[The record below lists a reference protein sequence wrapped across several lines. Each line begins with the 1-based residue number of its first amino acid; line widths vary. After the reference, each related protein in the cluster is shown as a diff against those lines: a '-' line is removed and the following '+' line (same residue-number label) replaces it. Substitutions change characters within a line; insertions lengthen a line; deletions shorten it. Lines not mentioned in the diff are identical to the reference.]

1 MSKQYGS
8 NSDIQRG
15 FATNA
20 IHYGY
25 DAQQE
30 QGALNPP
37 LHLSST
43 YTFANA
49 EEGGQMFAGEK
60 EGHFYSRI
68 SNPTLEIL
76 EKRIASLEGAEAALS
91 AASGMGAITSTFWSL
106 LKSGDEVLADK
117 TLYGCTYG
125 FMQHGLSKFGVTV
138 NYVDMTDPS
147 AVEQAISKKT
157 KVIYY
162 ETPANPNMR
171 LVDIAA
177 ISKIAR
183 AAGVLSIVDNTY
195 STPFITQPIAL
206 GADLVI
212 HSATKYLG
220 GHGDLVAG
228 LVVGSK
234 ELIHQIRLEGLK
246 DMTGAC
252 MSPFTAMLVMRG
264 LKTLELRMQRHSESA
279 LKVARF
285 LQDHD
290 EVDTVFYPGLSQ
302 HPQHQ
307 LAKQQMR
314 EFGGMIAFELHG
326 GLHTGTA
333 FMNALNLI
341 QRAVSLG
348 DAESLIQHPAS
359 MTHSAYTPEQREK
372 HGISD
377 SLVRLSV
384 GLESVDDILQDLTEA
399 FAMIK
404 NKRVA

>member
-91 AASGMGAITSTFWSL
+91 AASGMGAITSAFWSL

-183 AAGVLSIVDNTY
+183 AAGILSIVDNTY

>member
-91 AASGMGAITSTFWSL
+91 AASGMGAITSAFWSL